1 MPLTTLIFHRVPRE
15 PDPLFPGETDAAD
28 FERKMRWVA
37 RWCNVLPV
45 ADAIGRLQ
53 AGDLPARAV
62 CITFDDGY
70 ADNAAVAAPIL
81 RRLGLPATFFIAT
94 GYVDGGCMWNDVV
107 IEAIRGFAGDRLDLR
122 PLGLGVHDHAS
133 PARRRAAIDSL
144 IPRLKY
150 LDQQERDR
158 TVAAV
163 LRCAAVPS
171 PRKPMMSTADVRA
184 LRSAG
189 MDVGAHTHTHPIL
202 ARMSIADA
210 ERDIRVGREWLE
222 NTVQT
227 KVSLFAYPNGGPG
240 VDYGGE
246 HVNLVRRL
254 GFAAAFSTAAGTAS
268 ARSDPFQLP
277 RFTPWD
283 RTQGRFLLRLWRNA
297 MRQKVVVA

>member
-70 ADNAAVAAPIL
+70 ADNAAVAAPIM

-94 GYVDGGCMWNDVV
+94 GYVDGGCMWNDAV
-107 IEAIRGFAGDRLDLR
+107 IEAIRGYAGNRLDLR
-122 PLGLGVHDHAS
+122 SLDLGMHDLS
-133 PARRRAAIDSL
+133 SSARRRAAIDAL
-144 IPRLKY
+144 IARLKY
-150 LDQQERDR
+150 LEQQERDR

-163 LRCAAVPS
+163 LRCTAVPS
-171 PRKPMMSTADVRA
+171 PRELMMSTADVRA

-210 ERDIRVGREWLE
+210 ERDIRAGREWLE
-222 NTVQT
+222 NAVQA
-227 KVSLFAYPNGGPG
+227 KVSHFAYPNGGPG
-240 VDYGGE
+240 VDYAGE
-246 HVNLVRRL
+246 HVNLVRSL

-283 RTQGRFLLRLWRNA
+283 RRQGRFLLRLWRNA
-297 MRQKVVVA
+297 MRQKVAVA